1 MLSSALSQAVRW
13 GWIDRSPADR
23 AQPPTMERTE
33 LQVPTTD
40 EVRALLARATTRHE
54 RWGMLLSLA
63 VLTGARRGEL
73 CALRWS
79 DVDGN
84 SIRFRRSLYRAGIER
99 GEKSTKSGRERR
111 VNLAPGGKA
120 LLDG

>member
-1 MLSSALSQAVRW
+1 
-13 GWIDRSPADR
+13 
-23 AQPPTMERTE
+23 
-33 LQVPTTD
+33 
-40 EVRALLARATTRHE
+40 
-54 RWGMLLSLA
+54 MLLSLA